1 MGLTKSYSIVGFIV
15 TLILSFVIASNIE
28 SYRHPESVNFLRD
41 SLLESLEFQKEKSNN
56 PTLDGTFDQFISDL
70 EYNLIERRYKKL
82 SLIRIIGCIVALF
95 GSVFLRQ
102 MRKIGLHLFF
112 GGSLFTLMGSF
123 YFTGFSLSG
132 WVLNFSFLV
141 FTLIS
146 GLYFL
151 KKRDYLN

>member
-1 MGLTKSYSIVGFIV
+1 
-15 TLILSFVIASNIE
+15 
-28 SYRHPESVNFLRD
+28 LRD
-41 SLLESLEFQKEKSNN
+41 SLLESLEYQKEKSNN
-56 PTLDGTFDQFISDL
+56 PALDGTFDQFISDL

-82 SLIRIIGCIVALF
+82 SLTRIIGCIVALF

-132 WVLNFSFLV
+132 WVLNFSFLI

>member
-41 SLLESLEFQKEKSNN
+41 RLLESLEYQKEKSNN
-56 PTLDGTFDQFISDL
+56 HALDGTFDQFISDL

-82 SLIRIIGCIVALF
+82 SLTRIMGCVVALF

>member
-1 MGLTKSYSIVGFIV
+1 
-15 TLILSFVIASNIE
+15 
-28 SYRHPESVNFLRD
+28 LRD
-41 SLLESLEFQKEKSNN
+41 SLLESLEYQKEKSNN
-56 PTLDGTFDQFISDL
+56 HALDGTFDQFISDL
-70 EYNLIERRYKKL
+70 EYNIIERRYKKL
-82 SLIRIIGCIVALF
+82 SLTRIIGCIVALF

>member
-1 MGLTKSYSIVGFIV
+1 MGLTKSYSIIGFIV
-15 TLILSFVIASNIE
+15 TLILSFIIASNIE

-102 MRKIGLHLFF
+102 KKKIGLHLFL
-112 GGSLFTLMGSF
+112 GGSLFALVGSF
-123 YFTGFSLSG
+123 YFIGFSLSG

-146 GLYFL
+146 GLYFIKQRVHL
-151 KKRDYLN
+151 I

>member
-41 SLLESLEFQKEKSNN
+41 SLLESLEYQKEKSNN
-56 PTLDGTFDQFISDL
+56 PALDGTFDQFISDL

-82 SLIRIIGCIVALF
+82 SLIRIMGCVVALF

>member
-41 SLLESLEFQKEKSNN
+41 RLLESLEYQKEKSNN
-56 PTLDGTFDQFISDL
+56 PALDGTFDQFISDL

-82 SLIRIIGCIVALF
+82 SLTRIMGCVVALF

>member
-41 SLLESLEFQKEKSNN
+41 RLLESLEYQKEKSNN
-56 PTLDGTFDQFISDL
+56 HALDGTFDQFISDL
-70 EYNLIERRYKKL
+70 EYNIIERRYKKL
-82 SLIRIIGCIVALF
+82 SLTRIIGCIVALF

>member
-41 SLLESLEFQKEKSNN
+41 SLLESLEYQKEKSNN
-56 PTLDGTFDQFISDL
+56 HALDGTFDQFISDL
-70 EYNLIERRYKKL
+70 EYNIIERRYKKL
-82 SLIRIIGCIVALF
+82 SLTRIIGCIVALF

-102 MRKIGLHLFF
+102 MRIIGLHLFF

>member
-41 SLLESLEFQKEKSNN
+41 SLLESLEYQKEKSNN
-56 PTLDGTFDQFISDL
+56 PALDGTFDQFISDL

-82 SLIRIIGCIVALF
+82 SLTRIMGCVVALF

-132 WVLNFSFLV
+132 WVLNFSFLI

>member
-41 SLLESLEFQKEKSNN
+41 RLLESLEYQKEKSNN
-56 PTLDGTFDQFISDL
+56 HALDGTFDQFISDL
-70 EYNLIERRYKKL
+70 EYNIIERRYKKL
-82 SLIRIIGCIVALF
+82 SLTRIMGCVVALF